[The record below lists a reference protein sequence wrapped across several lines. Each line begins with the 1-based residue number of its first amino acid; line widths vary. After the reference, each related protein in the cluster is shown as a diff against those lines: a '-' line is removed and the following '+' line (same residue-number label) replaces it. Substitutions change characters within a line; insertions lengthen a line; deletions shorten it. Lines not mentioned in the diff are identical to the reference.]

1 MDNIKKFNFTSIL
14 GWSSS
19 RYDLFTSC
27 KRKYYYNYYAK
38 YDEEFTRAHIDAL
51 KRLTSIP
58 LEIGNIVHDVNKVIL
73 ERLQKTAQPINSTK
87 FQQYV
92 HNKTLE
98 YCHAKTFQEVY
109 YQKLSQ
115 IDFENE
121 VYPKVNLALNNF
133 LQNKRFNWLLSDAL
147 PASDQW
153 VVEPGG
159 YGETRVNELKAYC
172 KVDFLF
178 PIGEELYIIDW
189 KTGKAHPEKHKKQ
202 MLGYTSWAAYH
213 YGVPA
218 EKIVPIVVYL
228 LPEYQETSIRFTQT
242 EIEQFN
248 QQVKDETVQMYE
260 YCTNV
265 NDNVPRAKS
274 EFLLTEQKI
283 FCNYCSYKELCFP
296 D

>member
-1 MDNIKKFNFTSIL
+1 MDKIKKFEFTSIL

-27 KRKYYYNYYAK
+27 KRKYFYNYYAK
-38 YDEEFTRAHIDAL
+38 FDEDFTKAHIDAL

-73 ERLQKTAQPINSTK
+73 ERLQKTARPIDPAR
-87 FQQYV
+87 FQQYIL
-92 HNKTLE
+92 NTTME
-98 YCHAKTFQEVY
+98 YCHAKTFQEIY
-109 YQKLSQ
+109 YQKLNQ
-115 IDFENE
+115 INFEND
-121 VYPKVNLALNNF
+121 VFPKVNLALNNF
-133 LQNKRFNWLLSDAL
+133 LQNQRFNWLLSDAL

-159 YGETRVNELKAYC
+159 FGETRINNLKAYC

-178 PIGEELYIIDW
+178 PVGDELFIIDW
-189 KTGKAHPEKHKKQ
+189 KTGKAHTEKHKKQ
-202 MLGYTSWAAYH
+202 MLGYTSWASYH
-213 YGVPA
+213 YGIPA

-228 LPEYQETSIRFTQT
+228 LPDYQETSIRFNQT
-242 EIEQFN
+242 DIEHFN

-265 NDNVPRAKS
+265 NENVPRIKS
-274 EFLLTEQKI
+274 DFPLTEQKI